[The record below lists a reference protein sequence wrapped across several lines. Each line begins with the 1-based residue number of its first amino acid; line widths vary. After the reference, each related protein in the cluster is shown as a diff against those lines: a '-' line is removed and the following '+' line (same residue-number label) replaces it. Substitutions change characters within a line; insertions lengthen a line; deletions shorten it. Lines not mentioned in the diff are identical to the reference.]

1 MQTMEIPT
9 TVYIYREIKGYGEYV
24 YKLEQI
30 INKKDSITYSHDF
43 IEKNYLN
50 ESGMTQL
57 EIFNRIYIPEV
68 NQKALKFAFRCES
81 GLYICSPTPYGRLDI
96 TGILDKDC
104 DYDGGS
110 GGHNHNHHDGHSDH
124 DMAAAAHDKA
134 LLLSSSDLAFS
145 MYTVIHDYIETRNN
159 NNVFYHVGTSPFPC
173 TPIFIPTWVSNKT
186 LCEILWEWGT
196 CKMDVAKRE
205 SMVVVRCATGLTTVK
220 KISDG
225 RSQKKKWKPLLAANY
240 C

>member
-1 MQTMEIPT
+1 MEIPT

-57 EIFNRIYIPEV
+57 EIFNKIYIPEV

-110 GGHNHNHHDGHSDH
+110 GGGGHNHNHNDSHSDH

-196 CKMDVAKRE
+196 CKMDVAKRD

>member
-1 MQTMEIPT
+1 MEIPT

-104 DYDGGS
+104 DYNDGGS
-110 GGHNHNHHDGHSDH
+110 GGGHNNSDL
-124 DMAAAAHDKA
+124 